1 MQRNH
6 IDPFCREILETEC
19 RQDRAHY
26 VHLTVKI
33 LVNWFI
39 NSSNTAGCK
48 MPWGLVVLWL
58 TPSEVSEVSEECV
71 HKAGHT
77 FLHWILLEP
86 SMDNK
91 TLLLVADYLKHLL
104 YPGLQDHRYYLN
116 PTSTSQVLW
125 NLQVLL
131 QHQYP
136 IGLHRP
142 SVKARILIW
151 KLTYLAKWL
160 ERDEGLSWQIFIT
173 HASDNRLVQEK

>member
-26 VHLTVKI
+26 VHLRVKI

-116 PTSTSQVLW
+116 PTSTSQVHSGISKYYFNISTLLDCTG
-125 NLQVLL
+125 LQSKQGFSSGSWPTWPNYRREMRV
-131 QHQYP
+131 
-136 IGLHRP
+136 
-142 SVKARILIW
+142 SARKFL
-151 KLTYLAKWL
+151 
-160 ERDEGLSWQIFIT
+160 
-173 HASDNRLVQEK
+173 